1 MTPYTQEKLKDLTD
15 DNLLSKIDDLIKE
28 IGTTNFVN
36 NNQSE
41 LMFILYNRIY
51 PENQEHNR
59 SCGTCKEKVYR
70 KLNDYLKT
78 NNQD

>member
-1 MTPYTQEKLKDLTD
+1 MTPYTQERLKDLTD
-15 DNLLSKIDDLIKE
+15 DNLLTKVDDLIKE

-51 PENQEHNR
+51 PENPEHTR
-59 SCGTCKEKVYR
+59 SCGSCREKVYR

-78 NNQD
+78 NKQD